1 MAVKYCRVCKTR
13 APETATVCAK
23 CGKPLAVMGGFQAQ
37 SSAAPSSRL
46 ASPAVRAQPA
56 LGLQG
61 QIRQLQETHR
71 RNVRRSFLLAI
82 VSVVVLAA
90 LLVTV
95 YLVYDYAVLSYGIL
109 DNVKVEQDP
118 TYETKVNI
126 SFDVVKPGKV
136 AFDRASGINHT
147 EKLDVFAKKGPTT
160 FYWAWASDAESG
172 IDFQVLYRGG
182 WTRTTLAKHFTLAG
196 RKTAPLDVVFIL
208 DITASMQPFIDGLKQ
223 KCIEFADLVKR
234 QGYDCRL
241 GLIAFGDVEINEPF
255 TIYPPAADLVLF
267 QERVSNLVLLNGGDE
282 PESSVEALGKALEL
296 EFRPEARV
304 CFVHITDASCHHAQR
319 LPGVASELQRRS
331 ITTYVVSQRQW
342 ANLYNL
348 LCVHGG
354 RFFAIDEARFEEILL
369 DVARAITNQ
378 IKSNR

>member
-1 MAVKYCRVCKTR
+1 
-13 APETATVCAK
+13 
-23 CGKPLAVMGGFQAQ
+23 MGGFQSQ
-37 SSAAPSSRL
+37 SPAAPSSRL
-46 ASPAVRAQPA
+46 ASPAIRAEPA

-71 RNVRRSFLLAI
+71 RNVRRSVFLAF
-82 VSVVVLAA
+82 VSVVVLATLFITA
-90 LLVTV
+90 
-95 YLVYDYAVLSYGIL
+95 YLVYDYAILSYAIL

-118 TYETKVNI
+118 IYETKVNI

-136 AFDRASGINHT
+136 AFDRTSGKNHT
-147 EKLDVFAKKGPTT
+147 EKLDVFAMRGPTNLS
-160 FYWAWASDAESG
+160 WAWASDAQSG
-172 IDFQVLYRGG
+172 IDFQVVYRGG
-182 WTRTTLAKHFTLAG
+182 WTRTTVAKHFALAG
-196 RKTAPLDVVFIL
+196 RKTAALDVVFIL
-208 DITASMQPFIDGLKQ
+208 DITASMQPFIDGLKR

-255 TIYPPAADLVLF
+255 TIYPPTADLVLF
-267 QERVSNLVLLNGGDE
+267 QERVANLVLLNGGDE
-282 PESSVEALGKALEL
+282 PESSVEALGKALEQ

-304 CFVHITDASCHHAQR
+304 CFVHITDASCHHAER
-319 LPGVASELQRRS
+319 LPEVAAELQRRS
-331 ITTYVVSQRQW
+331 IMTYVVSQRQW

-354 RFFAIDEARFEEILL
+354 RFFAIDDAKFEAILL
-369 DVARAITNQ
+369 NVALAITNQ